1 MRPIFGSDYAIACCV
16 SAMRVGR
23 DMQFFGARTNLVK
36 LLLMVLNGG
45 RDEIEGKLLSEPLA
59 EACKEVGV
67 GAGDEDEPLDYD
79 KVARL
84 FFDVA
89 IPWMAELYADT
100 MNVIH
105 YSHDTASYE
114 NLQMSLHNSQVNH
127 LMAFGIAGLSVVAD
141 SLAAIKFDEV
151 YPIRDERGLTV
162 GFRRSHP
169 GEVTPQFGNDDPRVD
184 DIAVTVCNR
193 FHSELDKQQL
203 YKDAKATLSV
213 LTITS
218 NVVYGKSTG
227 ATPDGRLKD
236 EPFAP
241 GKYYRCLICLPCF
254 IYAMRMHSSYLI
266 MHCPYLF
273 SILDLR
279 SQSHAQQRPQWS
291 PSITKF
297 GRQTSLQQLHGW
309 NLEYILPHPHRPR
322 QLICRSC
329 AEFGIASRR
338 VFCSRRPSH

>member
-1 MRPIFGSDYAIACCV
+1 
-16 SAMRVGR
+16 
-23 DMQFFGARTNLVK
+23 
-36 LLLMVLNGG
+36 
-45 RDEIEGKLLSEPLA
+45 
-59 EACKEVGV
+59 
-67 GAGDEDEPLDYD
+67 
-79 KVARL
+79 
-84 FFDVA
+84 
-89 IPWMAELYADT
+89 
-100 MNVIH
+100 
-105 YSHDTASYE
+105 
-114 NLQMSLHNSQVNH
+114 VNH

-266 MHCPYLF
+266 MHCLYLF

-297 GRQTSLQQLHGW
+297 GRQTALQQLHGW
-309 NLEYILPHPHRPR
+309 NLEYILPHSYCSW

-329 AEFGIASRR
+329 AEFSFTA
-338 VFCSRRPSH
+338 